1 MLFTHGRKSGDQ
13 KMDDV
18 EKVLNGLKRCSSEE
32 GFYNACVGCPYVG
45 DRWGKCTENLLEDA
59 IVVIEQLRKEQ
70 GKA

>member
-59 IVVIEQLRKEQ
+59 IEVIEQLREKL